1 MLYDL
6 RQQLIDK
13 CDQTDIIDILNIS
26 VEEVVDVFWNKI
38 TDNLPLFEDVVDTV
52 EEDGQGAA
60 SKTYQQKEARQR
72 A

>member
-6 RQQLIDK
+6 RQQLIDN

-52 EEDGQGAA
+52 EEEGEGEDD
-60 SKTYQQKEARQR
+60 Y
-72 A
+72 

>member
-38 TDNLPLFEDVVDTV
+38 TDNLPLFDDVVDTV
-52 EEDGQGAA
+52 EEEGEGEDD
-60 SKTYQQKEARQR
+60 Y
-72 A
+72 

>member
-38 TDNLPLFEDVVDTV
+38 TDNLPLFDDVIDTV
-52 EEDGQGAA
+52 EEEGEGEDD
-60 SKTYQQKEARQR
+60 Y
-72 A
+72 

>member
-38 TDNLPLFEDVVDTV
+38 TDNLSLFDDVIDTV
-52 EEDGQGAA
+52 EEEGEGEDD
-60 SKTYQQKEARQR
+60 Y
-72 A
+72 

>member
-52 EEDGQGAA
+52 EEEGDGEDD
-60 SKTYQQKEARQR
+60 Y
-72 A
+72 

>member
-52 EEDGQGAA
+52 EEEGEGEDD
-60 SKTYQQKEARQR
+60 Y
-72 A
+72 

>member
-38 TDNLPLFEDVVDTV
+38 TDILPLFDDVVDTV
-52 EEDGQGAA
+52 EEEGEGEDD
-60 SKTYQQKEARQR
+60 Y
-72 A
+72 

>member
-38 TDNLPLFEDVVDTV
+38 TDNLTLFDDVIDTV
-52 EEDGQGAA
+52 EEEGEGVDD
-60 SKTYQQKEARQR
+60 Y
-72 A
+72 

>member
-38 TDNLPLFEDVVDTV
+38 TDNLTLFDDVIDTV
-52 EEDGQGAA
+52 EEEGDGEDD
-60 SKTYQQKEARQR
+60 Y
-72 A
+72 

>member
-38 TDNLPLFEDVVDTV
+38 TDNLPWFDDVVDTV
-52 EEDGQGAA
+52 EEEGEGEDD
-60 SKTYQQKEARQR
+60 Y
-72 A
+72 

>member
-38 TDNLPLFEDVVDTV
+38 TDNLTLFDDVIDTV
-52 EEDGQGAA
+52 EEEGDGVDD
-60 SKTYQQKEARQR
+60 Y
-72 A
+72 

>member
-6 RQQLIDK
+6 RQQLVDK

-26 VEEVVDVFWNKI
+26 VEEIVDVFWNKI

-52 EEDGQGAA
+52 EEEGEGEDD
-60 SKTYQQKEARQR
+60 Y
-72 A
+72 

>member
-26 VEEVVDVFWNKI
+26 VEEIVDVFWNKI

-52 EEDGQGAA
+52 EEEGEGEDD
-60 SKTYQQKEARQR
+60 Y
-72 A
+72 

>member
-38 TDNLPLFEDVVDTV
+38 TDNLTLFDDVIDTV
-52 EEDGQGAA
+52 EEEGEGEDD
-60 SKTYQQKEARQR
+60 Y
-72 A
+72 